1 MEIDPWT
8 IRTQTLYPEIHAR
21 LERFLDACAEAAG
34 HERVVEEYKAPP
46 YAPPK
51 NPEKRLN
58 KIKEIRAKQKRM
70 TDERNTRIVE
80 ALNDGRVTIRGVVR
94 KYGLKDADS
103 LKQSLAM
110 TYLRKGYGDA
120 LSKYIIV
127 RQMINEYMAE
137 ERKKARAEA
146 APKSFDGYT
155 AIY

>member
-1 MEIDPWT
+1 MAIDPWT
-8 IRTQTLYPEIHAR
+8 IRTKTLYPQIHAR

-34 HERVVEEYKAPP
+34 HERVAEEYNAPP
-46 YAPPK
+46 YVPPK

-58 KIKEIRAKQKRM
+58 KIKENREKQKRL

-80 ALNDGRVTIRGVVR
+80 ALNDGRVTIASVVR
-94 KYGLKDADS
+94 EYGLKDADS

-120 LSKYIIV
+120 LSKYISV

-137 ERKKARAEA
+137 ERKKAREEA
-146 APKSFDGYT
+146 GPKAFDGYT
-155 AIY
+155 TFY